1 MKGSI
6 KNVIVSDLIGAHIS
20 ISGIVQG
27 VGFRPF
33 VYGLANRYSLTG
45 QVWNTSAGVEID
57 LDGSRPAIF
66 EFIKSIRTELPPLAN
81 IDNLVWEELP
91 ANGYVSFE
99 IKSSVPLQGAFQPIS
114 PDVAICPDCLEELF
128 TPGNRRYKYPFIN
141 CTNCGPRF
149 TIIQDIPYDRPNT
162 TMSGFEMCPECA
174 QEYSNPSD
182 RRFHAQPIACPVC
195 GPQIWLELGTE
206 QYRDQLAFDKA
217 VQLLQEGKTIAI
229 KGLGGFHLACDATNS
244 EAVNILRER
253 KLRVDKPFAL
263 MMPDLIEIKKYCDVN
278 LSEEA
283 MLLSKERPIV
293 ILRRKPGTAMVDQV
307 APGQNTL
314 GVMLP
319 YTPLHYLLY
328 SWKFDPNGG
337 QPTDRFPVALVMT
350 SGNQSE
356 EPIAFDN
363 EEARSHLGKLADAFL
378 MHNRPIWMRCDDS
391 VIRKMPHDTGPYL
404 DKIAKH
410 HPNNGQWEA
419 FSLPIRRARGYA
431 PFPVHL
437 IENLPSILATG
448 GELKNTFCIL
458 RKNYAFLSHHI
469 GDMENYETLRA
480 FEDGIRHYEK
490 LFRFKPEVI
499 AYDLHPNYLSTR
511 YGLSRAGEDRL
522 PSIGI
527 QHHYAHI
534 ASCLAENQLPPDELT
549 LGIAFD
555 GTGYG
560 DDGAIWGG
568 EFLLASLKQCQR
580 VAHIDYAKLPGGDQA
595 AREPWRYALSLLDK
609 AGISWEIDLPP
620 VKFAQTRA
628 DKYLID
634 NVMDPLD
641 IIARQI
647 QTDINSPQ
655 TSSMGRL
662 FDGIASLVGLRHI
675 VNYEAQA
682 AIELEGCLDPT
693 EQRSYEFTISASSG
707 DGAAGLPLLV
717 DSSRLIKE
725 IVSDIR
731 LQIPTQK
738 ISARFHNAIVN
749 MVLEVIMAMRSRS
762 GIFSVVLSGGVWQNM
777 YLLSRTVQKLDQ
789 NGFQVYTHQKVPC
802 NDGGLSLGQ
811 AVIAGYRMN
820 NSQ

>member
-1 MKGSI
+1 M
-6 KNVIVSDLIGAHIS
+6 NDLIGAHIS

-66 EFIKSIRTELPPLAN
+66 EFIKSIRTEMPPLAT
-81 IDNLVWEELP
+81 IDELEWEELP

-114 PDVAICPDCLEELF
+114 PDVAICPDCLKELF
-128 TPGNRRYKYPFIN
+128 TTGDRRYKYPFIN

-162 TMSGFEMCPECA
+162 TMSGFTMCPECA

-195 GPQIWLELGTE
+195 GPQIWLEHGAE
-206 QYRDQLAFDKA
+206 QYKNQFALDKA
-217 VQLLQEGKTIAI
+217 VQLLQEGKAIAI
-229 KGLGGFHLACDATNS
+229 KGLGGFHLACDATNP
-244 EAVNILRER
+244 EAVNNLRER

-263 MMPDLIEIKKYCDVN
+263 MMPDLIEINKYCLVN
-278 LSEEA
+278 PSEEA

-293 ILRRKPGTAMVDQV
+293 ILRRKPGTAIVDQV
-307 APGQNTL
+307 SPGQNTL

-328 SWKFDPNGG
+328 SWKFDHNDG

-363 EEARSHLGKLADAFL
+363 EDARSQLGKLADAFL

-391 VIRKMPHDTGPYL
+391 VMRSMPHDTGPYL
-404 DKIAKH
+404 DKIDN
-410 HPNNGQWEA
+410 PQTSNGQSEP

-437 IENLPSILATG
+437 IEDLPSVLATG

-458 RKNYAFLSHHI
+458 QRNYAFLSHHI

-480 FEDGIRHYEK
+480 FENGISHYEK

-511 YGLSRAGEDRL
+511 YGLSRAGEDQL
-522 PSIGI
+522 PAIGI

-534 ASCLAENQLPPDELT
+534 AACIAENQLPPDELT

-560 DDGAIWGG
+560 EDGTIWGG

-595 AREPWRYALSLLDK
+595 AREPWRYSLSLLEK
-609 AGISWEIDLPP
+609 AGISWENDLSP
-620 VKFAQTRA
+620 VKFAQARTSIHFNN
-628 DKYLID
+628 DEM
-634 NVMDPLD
+634 NPLD

-647 QTDINSPQ
+647 QTGINAPQ

-662 FDGIASLVGLRHI
+662 FDGIASLIGIRHH

-682 AIELEGCLDPT
+682 AIELEACLDPT
-693 EQRSYEFTISASSG
+693 EQRSYEFTISGSSSDGTAS
-707 DGAAGLPLLV
+707 LPILV
-717 DSSRLIKE
+717 DPSRLIKQ

-738 ISARFHNAIVN
+738 ISARFHNAVVN
-749 MVLEVIMAMRSRS
+749 MVLKVTMAMRSKS
-762 GIFSVVLSGGVWQNM
+762 GVSSVVLSGGVWQNM
-777 YLLSRTVQKLDQ
+777 YLLSRTVQKLDR
-789 NGFQVYTHQKVPC
+789 NGFQVYTHHKVPC

-811 AVIAGYRMN
+811 AVIAGYRMI
-820 NSQ
+820 NSE